1 MSESQL
7 LGGRGQGMF
16 PIVKIILELEEICE
30 IIYLVQS
37 FSIFFFHLF
46 LTSSVRNVLYIRT
59 I

>member
-37 FSIFFFHLF
+37 FSIFFFICF
-46 LTSSVRNVLYIRT
+46 
-59 I
+59 